1 MILTRQV
8 CEEAIALDPNYE
20 APYVLLGGTHIV
32 DLWFNWAESPRSSV
46 EKAVA
51 ALQKAL
57 SLYPNRTWPLRI
69 WVVCMLCRNDLTK
82 Q

>member
-1 MILTRQV
+1 VRKP
-8 CEEAIALDPNYE
+8 CALDPNYE
-20 APYVLLGGTHIV
+20 APYVLLEAPISLTSGS
-32 DLWFNWAESPRSSV
+32 NWAGIAPSSA

-57 SLYPNRTWPLRI
+57 SLNPQSTGPFGI